1 MLAVIM
7 IRTAGRDQVYWFA
20 GFRPAHGVSIG
31 IDFEVQPLSAGLAC
45 LAAVL
50 LTAAMTFSWRYF
62 DRVATYYHALMLT
75 FLAGITGFC
84 LTGDLFDLFVWFEL
98 MGVSAYA
105 LTAYRPEERGPIQ
118 GALNFAITN
127 SIGAYLSLSGI
138 GLIYGRT
145 GALNMAQIG
154 VAIAKH
160 PADRLVVVAFLLVI
174 AGLLIKSAIV
184 PFHFWLAD
192 AHAVAPTPVCV
203 LFSGVMVEL
212 GLYGIARV
220 YWSVFGQ
227 ALGHRAAISHVFL
240 GLGLLTAVAGAL
252 FCFRERHIKRML
264 AFSTISHAGMF
275 LIGMAL
281 LTQLGLAGAA
291 VYVIGHGLVKGAL
304 FLCTGIVLHRLGS
317 VSEPWLHGRG
327 RPLRVTGVVFTLA
340 GLGLADLPPFAT
352 FLGKGWIE
360 AGAEAWLIPVL
371 VVCSAL
377 VGGAV
382 LRVAGGV
389 FYGLGD
395 RPTEDPQMAKEAAEE
410 TSETTGG
417 KDRTPLTMLIPP
429 TVLVVATL
437 VVGLIGQL
445 GPAVQAAAVRFED
458 QAGYNA
464 TVLEG
469 ARLTHPVALSASGP
483 ASVTVADVLTGL
495 GSVAGALILA
505 WLALYWRRL
514 PLLRGYRPNASVAA
528 AARHF
533 QSGVVN
539 DYVTWIVIGLTCLGA
554 LFAAIIGLPSVT
566 CRAGCYPVRRGR
578 NPAPAG
584 GHLVSAACGRVER
597 VTVITVTRE
606 FADHVADI
614 AELLEGDEVPDE
626 ALHRLTALG
635 AELVPG
641 STAAAVAIAMANGGL
656 TFAASDQRLDELH
669 RLQLDSGEGPVVET
683 LRHNEPR
690 RVDDTTAERRWP
702 AFGRAAAEAG
712 FGSCL
717 VLPLRTDRQPAG
729 AVALYAPEP
738 GVFRGAAHDVALL
751 VAAQG
756 GTAVHNAALYGT
768 CRRMVDN
775 LHVALESRAVIE
787 QAKGILHAEL
797 GSRPRRPLTC
807 SAATPRTPTSG
818 SGKSPPGSSRDG

>member
-1 MLAVIM
+1 MDQLLALVVVVPLLAAAAVTACGPLFRSGRRVLDVVAILTAASVAVMLSVIM
-7 IRTAGRDQVYWFA
+7 IRTANGDQVYWFA

-50 LTAAMTFSWRYF
+50 VTAVMTFSWRYF
-62 DRVATYYHALMLT
+62 ERVATYYHALMLT
-75 FLAGITGFC
+75 FLAGIVGFC

-127 SIGAYLSLSGI
+127 SVGAYLSLSGI

-154 VAIAKH
+154 ASIAAH
-160 PADRLVVVAFLLVI
+160 PADRLVGVAFLLVI

-227 ALGHRAAISHVFL
+227 ALGHRAAVSHVFL
-240 GLGLLTAVAGAL
+240 ALGVLTAVAGAV

-264 AFSTISHAGMF
+264 AFSTISHAGVF
-275 LIGMAL
+275 LIGIAL
-281 LTQLGLAGAA
+281 LTPLGLAGAA

-317 VSEPWLHGRG
+317 VNEPWLHGRG

-360 AGAEAWLIPVL
+360 ASAGAWLIPVL
-371 VVCSAL
+371 ILCSSLA
-377 VGGAV
+377 GGAV

-395 RPTEDPQMAKEAAEE
+395 RPAEDPQMAREAAEE
-410 TSETTGG
+410 TSETTSG
-417 KDRTPLTMLIPP
+417 KDRTPLAMIVPP
-429 TVLVVATL
+429 AVLVAAAIA
-437 VVGLIGQL
+437 VGLVGRL

-464 TVLEG
+464 TVLDG
-469 ARLTHPVALSASGP
+469 AHITHPVALFAAGP
-483 ASVTVADVLTGL
+483 TGVTAADVLAGL
-495 GSVAGALILA
+495 ASVAGALILA

-514 PLLRGYRPNASVAA
+514 PLLRGYRPNAAFAA
-528 AARHF
+528 AARRF

-539 DYVTWIVIGLTCLGA
+539 DYVTWIVIGLACLGGI
-554 LFAAIIGLPSVT
+554 FAAIIGLS
-566 CRAGCYPVRRGR
+566 PVLATG
-578 NPAPAG
+578 
-584 GHLVSAACGRVER
+584 
-597 VTVITVTRE
+597 
-606 FADHVADI
+606 
-614 AELLEGDEVPDE
+614 
-626 ALHRLTALG
+626 
-635 AELVPG
+635 
-641 STAAAVAIAMANGGL
+641 
-656 TFAASDQRLDELH
+656 
-669 RLQLDSGEGPVVET
+669 
-683 LRHNEPR
+683 
-690 RVDDTTAERRWP
+690 
-702 AFGRAAAEAG
+702 
-712 FGSCL
+712 
-717 VLPLRTDRQPAG
+717 QPW
-729 AVALYAPEP
+729 
-738 GVFRGAAHDVALL
+738 D
-751 VAAQG
+751 
-756 GTAVHNAALYGT
+756 
-768 CRRMVDN
+768 
-775 LHVALESRAVIE
+775 
-787 QAKGILHAEL
+787 
-797 GSRPRRPLTC
+797 
-807 SAATPRTPTSG
+807 
-818 SGKSPPGSSRDG
+818 

>member
-1 MLAVIM
+1 MDQLLALVVVVPLLVAAAVTVCGPLFRSRRRILDVVAILTAAAVAVMLFVIM
-7 IRTAGRDQVYWFA
+7 IRTARGDQVYWFA

-31 IDFEVQPLSAGLAC
+31 IDFEVQPISAGLAC

-50 LTAAMTFSWRYF
+50 VTAAMTFSWRYF
-62 DRVATYYHALMLT
+62 DRVATYYHVLMLI

-154 VAIAKH
+154 VAVAKH

-220 YWSVFGQ
+220 YWSVFGEV
-227 ALGHRAAISHVFL
+227 LGNRAAISHVFL
-240 GLGLLTAVAGAL
+240 GLGLLTAVTGAL

-275 LIGMAL
+275 LIGIAL
-281 LTQLGLAGAA
+281 LTPLGLAGAA
-291 VYVIGHGLVKGAL
+291 VYVIGHGLVKAAL
-304 FLCTGIVLHRLGS
+304 FLCTGIVLHRIGS
-317 VSEPWLHGRG
+317 VSESWLHGRG

-360 AGAEAWLIPVL
+360 ASAGPWLIPVL
-371 VVCSAL
+371 IVCSSL

-395 RPTEDPQMAKEAAEE
+395 RPAEDPQMAREAAEE

-417 KDRTPLTMLIPP
+417 KDRTPLTMIVPP
-429 TVLVVATL
+429 AVLVVAAI
-437 VVGLIGQL
+437 VVALIGPL
-445 GPAVQAAAVRFED
+445 GPAVQAAAVRFQD

-464 TVLEG
+464 TVLHG
-469 ARLTHPVALSASGP
+469 ARLIHPVAVFAAGP
-483 ASVTVADVLTGL
+483 ADVTLTDVLAGL

-514 PLLRGYRPNASVAA
+514 PLLRARQPSASLAA
-528 AARHF
+528 AARRF

-539 DYVTWIVIGLTCLGA
+539 DYVTWIVIGLAALGGI
-554 LFAAIIGLPSVT
+554 FAAIFRLPQRGDRRILSSGGRRKEVRHGHAHVPQQQ
-566 CRAGCYPVRRGR
+566 RAGADGLEVRTGLARRTGRGARLDRRRLAGYHAGRVRYPVRRLRADRRGR
-578 NPAPAG
+578 GHDPRVQQPAG
-584 GHLVSAACGRVER
+584 RAGTRLPAARAHLGRR
-597 VTVITVTRE
+597 GGRRPGL
-606 FADHVADI
+606 ARDHHPGRHRLDRGVGG
-614 AELLEGDEVPDE
+614 GDW
-626 ALHRLTALG
+626 LHRP
-635 AELVPG
+635 VPG
-641 STAAAVAIAMANGGL
+641 SHAARAGRRAADVGAHRDHLADLRVRAGRPARGRGGR
-656 TFAASDQRLDELH
+656 AGH
-669 RLQLDSGEGPVVET
+669 RMGLLQHL
-683 LRHNEPR
+683 LRHHGHH
-690 RVDDTTAERRWP
+690 A
-702 AFGRAAAEAG
+702 GRAA
-712 FGSCL
+712 
-717 VLPLRTDRQPAG
+717 PAR
-729 AVALYAPEP
+729 AR
-738 GVFRGAAHDVALL
+738 GVTV
-751 VAAQG
+751 
-756 GTAVHNAALYGT
+756 
-768 CRRMVDN
+768 
-775 LHVALESRAVIE
+775 S
-787 QAKGILHAEL
+787 
-797 GSRPRRPLTC
+797 
-807 SAATPRTPTSG
+807 
-818 SGKSPPGSSRDG
+818 